1 MNTLRKHLVAFGC
14 LLASVAMPAA
24 PQPAPY
30 ALQWDVHSSVI
41 KPGSHHAR
49 SLATMSLANR
59 SGRTL
64 GATGWALY
72 FNCISGVVEGP
83 AEPSLVVDRLAGTLY
98 RVRPAAGFEPVPSGA
113 TLKIALLHHELMFR
127 ADKSPRGPYLVFDEQ
142 PDVAIAITDYQLLTP
157 TRPEQLQVPAGA
169 PSPVVTAQELFD
181 RHAAVATLPLKALPP
196 VFPTPLQVRSG
207 SGALRLSAMPVL
219 RAGQG
224 LKHEAAIARALLAP
238 HFEPGTAGRGVLTL
252 AVGRVAGQASPEAY
266 TLDVHAKTGIHIV
279 GNSAAG
285 VAHGLKSLR
294 DLLPVAAQPSATLQ
308 LPALHIT
315 DAPRFE
321 YRGLLMDV
329 ARSFQP
335 KETVLRVLDLMARY
349 KLNKLHFHVTDDEG
363 WRVPIPGLPELTD
376 FGARR
381 GHTADPQRHLPPAY
395 GSGPDPSTAPGSGH
409 YSRADYIAIL
419 RHAQALHIEVIPE
432 IEMPG
437 HARAAVKAMEVR
449 VQRLQQAGVPA
460 GDPQATRYLLS
471 DPADQSQYRSPQLY
485 TDHVMNPGM
494 PGTYAFID
502 HVVAELVALHRE
514 AGVPLKTLH
523 VGADEAPAGAWEKSP
538 AAAAAIRQHGLKDV
552 AGLWN
557 HFYGRVA
564 ATLQQHGLRMA
575 GWEELGALRAQV
587 NGQSRLVPNPVFRAS
602 QPLLYVWNNLDDNV
616 DLAYRLA
623 NAGYDTVLAP
633 ATALYFDMAH
643 NRSPDEVGV
652 NWAAYVDLD
661 TVFNFVP
668 LDSLRSAPTV
678 ADPDPA
684 KVRLAPAARHRIRGM
699 QATMFS
705 EVLRNR
711 EKIEFM
717 LMPRLLGL
725 AERAWAADPAWATET
740 DAARAKALHAQAWSV
755 FANQVG
761 QQVLPRLDA
770 DLSGAAAVGYRIP
783 PPGLQSAG
791 SQVQANAAWPGN
803 TIRYTTDG
811 SEPTA
816 TSTLVGGPIAAT
828 GAIRAAVFTPLGRR
842 SASTLLA
849 AP

>member
-1 MNTLRKHLVAFGC
+1 MPLRSYLVAFGLC
-14 LLASVAMPAA
+14 ALGLVAASVLA
-24 PQPAPY
+24 QPAPY
-30 ALQWDVHSSVI
+30 ALQWEVLSTVF
-41 KPGSHHAR
+41 KPGDKDAK
-49 SLATMSLANR
+49 SLATMTLANR

-72 FNCISGVVEGP
+72 FTCISGVVEGP
-83 AEPSLVVDRLAGTLY
+83 AEPKLVVDRLAGTLY
-98 RVRPAAGFEPVPSGA
+98 RVRPAAGFEPVPAGA
-113 TLKIALLHHELMFR
+113 TLKIALLHPELMFK
-127 ADKSPRGPYLVFDEQ
+127 ADKSPGGPYLVFDDQ
-142 PDVAIAITDYQLLTP
+142 PDVGLAISDYQLLTP

-169 PSPVVTAQELFD
+169 QSPVVTAQELFD
-181 RHAAVATLPLKALPP
+181 RHAAVATLPLQALPP

-207 SGALRLSAMPVL
+207 SGTLQWAAMPVL
-219 RAGQG
+219 RVGKG
-224 LKHEAAIARALLAP
+224 LAHEAAAARALLAL
-238 HFEPGTAGRGVLTL
+238 HFLPGTAGQGVLSL

-266 TLDVHAKTGIHIV
+266 TLDVHAKTGIRIV

-294 DLLPVAAQPSATLQ
+294 DLLPVQAQPGAALQ

-315 DAPRFE
+315 DAPRFA
-321 YRGLLMDV
+321 YRGVLLDV
-329 ARSFQP
+329 ARSFHP
-335 KETVLRVLDLMARY
+335 KDTVLRVLDLMARY

-363 WRVPIPGLPELTD
+363 WRVPIPGLPELTE

-381 GHTADPQRHLPPAY
+381 GHTADPLRHLPPAY
-395 GSGPDPSTAPGSGH
+395 GSGPDPIIAPGSGH

-419 RHAQALHIEVIPE
+419 RRAQALHIEVIPE

-449 VQRLQQAGVPA
+449 AQRLLKA
-460 GDPQATRYLLS
+460 GDAQATRFLLS
-471 DPADQSQYRSPQLY
+471 DPQDQSQYRSPQLY

-502 HVVAELVALHRE
+502 HVVAEFVALHRE

-523 VGADEAPAGAWEKSP
+523 AGADEAPAGAWEKSP

-564 ATLQQHGLRMA
+564 ATLQRHGLRMA
-575 GWEELGALRAQV
+575 GWEELGAVRSQV
-587 NGQSRLVPNPVFRAS
+587 NGQSRLVPNPVFMAR

-623 NAGYDTVLAP
+623 NAGYDSVLTP

-643 NRSPDEVGV
+643 NRSPAEVGV

-668 LDSLRSAPTV
+668 LDSLRTAPTV
-678 ADPDPA
+678 ADTDPA
-684 KVRLAPAARHRIRGM
+684 KVRLAPAARRHIVGI

-705 EVLRNR
+705 EVLRSR
-711 EKIEFM
+711 EKLEVM

-725 AERAWAADPAWATET
+725 AERAWAADPAWATES

-755 FANQVG
+755 FSNQVG

-770 DLSGAAAVGYRIP
+770 DFAGAAAVGYRIP
-783 PPGLQSAG
+783 PPGLKRVG
-791 SQVQANAAWPGN
+791 GQVLANAAWPGN
-803 TIRYTTDG
+803 ATRYTTDG

-816 TSTLVGGPIAAT
+816 TSTLVDGPIAAT
-828 GAIRAAVFTPLGRR
+828 GAIRAAVFTPQGRR

>member
-1 MNTLRKHLVAFGC
+1 LNTLRKCLVAVGC
-14 LLASVAMPAA
+14 LLASMALPAA
-24 PQPAPY
+24 AQPAPY
-30 ALQWDVHSSVI
+30 ALQWDVQRSVI
-41 KPGSHHAR
+41 QPGTQDAR
-49 SLATMSLANR
+49 SLATLTLANR

-72 FNCISGVVEGP
+72 FNCISGVVEG
-83 AEPSLVVDRLAGTLY
+83 ATEPHVVVDRLAGTHY
-98 RVRPAAGFEPVPSGA
+98 RVRPAAGFEPVPAGA
-113 TLKIALLHHELMFR
+113 ALKIALLHPELMFK
-127 ADKSPRGPYLVFDEQ
+127 ADKSPRGPYLVFDDQ
-142 PDVAIAITDYQLLTP
+142 PDVAVAITDYQLLTP

-169 PSPVVTAQELFD
+169 QSPVVTAQELFD
-181 RHAAVATLPLKALPP
+181 RHAAVASLPLQALPP

-207 SGALRLSAMPVL
+207 GGVLQLAALPTV
-219 RAGQG
+219 RAGKALQR
-224 LKHEAAIARALLAP
+224 EAHIARALLAP
-238 HFEPGTAGRGVLTL
+238 HFKPGAASRGVLTL
-252 AVGRVAGQASPEAY
+252 SVGGVAGQSSPEAY
-266 TLDVHAKTGIHIV
+266 TLDVNAQTGIHIV

-294 DLLPVAAQPSATLQ
+294 DLLPVAAQPGAPLQ

-335 KETVLRVLDLMARY
+335 KDTVLRVLDLMARY

-395 GSGPDPSTAPGSGH
+395 GSGPDSTTAPGSGH

-449 VQRLQQAGVPA
+449 AQRLQKA

-471 DPADQSQYRSPQLY
+471 DPQDQSQYRSPQLY

-502 HVVAELVALHRE
+502 HVVAEFVALHRE

-538 AAAAAIRQHGLKDV
+538 AAAAAIAQHGLKDV

-564 ATLQQHGLRMA
+564 ATLQQHGLQMA

-587 NGQSRLVPNPVFRAS
+587 GGQSRLVPNPVFMARK
-602 QPLLYVWNNLDDNV
+602 PLLVVWNNLDDNV

-643 NRSPDEVGV
+643 NRSPAEEGV

-668 LDSLRSAPTV
+668 LDSLRTGPTV
-678 ADPDPA
+678 ADTDPA
-684 KVRLAPAARHRIRGM
+684 KVRLAPAARRHIRGI

-705 EVLRNR
+705 EVLRSR

-740 DAARAKALHAQAWSV
+740 GAAQAKALHAQAWSV

-770 DLSGAAAVGYRIP
+770 DLAGAAAVGYRIP
-783 PPGLQSAG
+783 PPGLRRDG

-803 TIRYTTDG
+803 VIRYTTDG

-816 TSTLVGGPIAAT
+816 TSTLVAGPIVAT
-828 GAIRAAVFTPLGRR
+828 GAIRAAVFTPQGRR
-842 SASTLLA
+842 SATTLLTV
-849 AP
+849 P